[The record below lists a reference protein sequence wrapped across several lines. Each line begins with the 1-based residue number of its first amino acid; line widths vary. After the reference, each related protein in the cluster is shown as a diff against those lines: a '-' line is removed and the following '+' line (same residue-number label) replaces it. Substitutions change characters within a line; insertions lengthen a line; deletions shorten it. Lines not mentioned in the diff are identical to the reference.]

1 MRKIKERVEIALSY
15 YFIVTVAAALFVLL
29 LKLLGVKI

>member
-1 MRKIKERVEIALSY
+1 MRKVKDRIEIALSY
-15 YFIVTVAAALFVLL
+15 YFIVTIAAALFVLL

>member
-15 YFIVTVAAALFVLL
+15 YFIVTVATALFVLL